1 MINRKTWNNKKCLV
15 CPQYNYTP
23 IKTAY
28 VQPTTNSTILRAQYI
43 KIYSK

>member
-15 CPQYNYTP
+15 CPQYNYIP
-23 IKTAY
+23 IKTSY
-28 VQPTTNSTILRAQYI
+28 NQPIRNNIIKRAQYI